1 MTWLSPNGRLD
12 RAEFLI
18 GLGAVLMTALLLD
31 LVLAALPGVDEA
43 LILSGVWVV
52 LAWPLTC
59 LLVRRFRDA
68 GSGPRALWLF
78 APQALVAVL
87 SLLMSAQLPGPVLI
101 AFSLVGAAANLI
113 CWGALVWLAARP
125 SVGS

>member
-1 MTWLSPNGRLD
+1 MTWLSPKGCLD
-12 RAEFLI
+12 RAGFFI
-18 GLGAVLMTALLLD
+18 GLGAVLMVALLLD
-31 LVLAALPGVDEA
+31 LALAALPGVDEA

-87 SLLMSAQLPGPVLI
+87 SLLMSGALPGPILI
-101 AFSLVGAAANLI
+101 VFTFVGAAANLL
-113 CWGALVWLAARP
+113 CWCALIWLAARP
-125 SVGS
+125 SA